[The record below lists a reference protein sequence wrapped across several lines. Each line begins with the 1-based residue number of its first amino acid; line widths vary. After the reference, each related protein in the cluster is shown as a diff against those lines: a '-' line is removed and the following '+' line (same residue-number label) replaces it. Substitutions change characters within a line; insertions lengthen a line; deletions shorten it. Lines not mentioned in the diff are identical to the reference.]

1 MTVKGSKGIGENIL
15 QRRSALG
22 LSQRALAEKAG
33 TTAAAV
39 SHIER
44 GQRQPS
50 ADLLGRLAA
59 ALESPTDDLISSKPI
74 AGSESIYMARVTSAM
89 RSFPAS
95 VQEEVADYCDFLKQ
109 RHRSSRC
116 ARRNV
121 PR

>member
-1 MTVKGSKGIGENIL
+1 MRAKRSNTIGENVL
-15 QRRSALG
+15 QRRTALD

-59 ALESPTDDLISSKPI
+59 ALECTTDALVSTQDSPSP
-74 AGSESIYMARVTSAM
+74 ESIYLARVTSAM
-89 RSFPAS
+89 KSFPAK

-109 RHRSSRC
+109 RKKE
-116 ARRNV
+116 
-121 PR
+121 